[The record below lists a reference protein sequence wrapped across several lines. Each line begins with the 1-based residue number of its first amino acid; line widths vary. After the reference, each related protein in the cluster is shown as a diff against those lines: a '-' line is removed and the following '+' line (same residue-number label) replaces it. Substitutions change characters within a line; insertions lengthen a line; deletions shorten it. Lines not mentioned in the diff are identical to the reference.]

1 MEVAM
6 SRFRSAVPFA
16 TAFLSAALSFLVAR
30 PSPTDAGPDPS
41 TPPAARAGEVSFDA
55 SLVRDG
61 ERLAVRI
68 QGRNDAARD
77 RSCSVRAS
85 LMRTAGDPRSR
96 VAAMPVAIWT
106 GAVAMHVPAKGEAV
120 REVPVPAGV
129 AAGIDAPGV
138 RRAREVAESLD
149 VLLQPDCTS
158 PAGVG

>member
-68 QGRNDAARD
+68 QGRSDAARD

-85 LMRTAGDPRSR
+85 LMRTAGDPSSR
-96 VAAMPVAIWT
+96 VLAMPVEVWT
-106 GAVAMHVPAKGEAV
+106 GAVAMRVPAKGEAIQ
-120 REVPVPAGV
+120 EMPVPAGV
-129 AAGIDAPGV
+129 AAGLDAPTGRGGRQV
-138 RRAREVAESLD
+138 PESLN
-149 VLLQPDCTS
+149 VRLEPDCS
-158 PAGVG
+158 GPARVG